1 MIIILYGYFG
11 GEMSK
16 MSTRIKLISLSLLM
30 AVLLTSCSKGEL
42 SNAFWKMVNETNIVL
57 DFLTPDKEPEKT
69 NAELVLQYI
78 QEKNTDAIY
87 DMLCK
92 RLKKQPNVR
101 KRIEET
107 FDFIEGDVVSYETGY
122 ASGGMASTSTGKFRK
137 AEYRD
142 CSPIET
148 TSGNTY
154 QLVISYY
161 DRNDFDLDLVG
172 IYGITLIDN
181 SKEKTDPNRELT
193 IEVEI

>member
-1 MIIILYGYFG
+1 MLYGFFG

-16 MSTRIKLISLSLLM
+16 MSKRIKLIAFSLLM
-30 AVLLTSCSKGEL
+30 AVLLTSCSKGEF
-42 SNAFWKMVNETNIVL
+42 SNAFWKMVSGTNIVL

-107 FDFIEGDVVSYETGY
+107 FDFYEGKSVSYDLYYGES
-122 ASGGMASTSTGKFRK
+122 SGGWDNGVCVDEHITPQIKNLKTDNDKIYRIPYH
-137 AEYRD
+137 EY
-142 CSPIET
+142 
-148 TSGNTY
+148 
-154 QLVISYY
+154 VIYKE
-161 DRNDFDLDLVG
+161 NPKCVG
-172 IYGITLIDN
+172 ITYIRIFDESSDDMVQIG
-181 SKEKTDPNRELT
+181 EH
-193 IEVEI
+193 VY

>member
-1 MIIILYGYFG
+1 MGKINKRIIILTLSF
-11 GEMSK
+11 
-16 MSTRIKLISLSLLM
+16 LI
-30 AVLLTSCSKGEL
+30 AVLFTSCSEERV
-42 SNAFWKMVNETNIVL
+42 STAFEKLLDGAINVLEFLNSDDET
-57 DFLTPDKEPEKT
+57 EKT

-92 RLKKQPNVR
+92 RLKKQPDISE
-101 KRIEET
+101 RIEET

-122 ASGGMASTSTGKFRK
+122 ASGGMASTRTGKYRK
-137 AEYRD
+137 AEYRN
-142 CSPIET
+142 CNPIET

-161 DRNDFDLDLVG
+161 DQNDFDRDLVG

>member
-1 MIIILYGYFG
+1 MAALEGGMGKMNKRIIIL
-11 GEMSK
+11 
-16 MSTRIKLISLSLLM
+16 TLSFLM
-30 AVLLTSCSKGEL
+30 AVLLTSCSEEEV
-42 SNAFWKMVNETNIVL
+42 STAFEKLLNGTIKVL
-57 DFLTPDKEPEKT
+57 EFLNSDDEPEKT

-92 RLKKQPNVR
+92 RLKKQPDISE
-101 KRIEET
+101 RIEET
-107 FDFIEGDVVSYETGY
+107 FDFIEGDVVSYEKGY
-122 ASGGMASTSTGKFRK
+122 ASGGMASTRTGKYRK
-137 AEYRD
+137 AEYRN

-148 TSGNTY
+148 TSGKTY

-161 DRNDFDLDLVG
+161 DRNDFDRDLVG

>member
-1 MIIILYGYFG
+1 MAALDGGMGKMNKRIIIL
-11 GEMSK
+11 
-16 MSTRIKLISLSLLM
+16 TLSFLM
-30 AVLLTSCSKGEL
+30 AVLFTSCSEERV
-42 SNAFWKMVNETNIVL
+42 STAFEKLLDGAINVLEFLNSDDET
-57 DFLTPDKEPEKT
+57 EKT

-92 RLKKQPNVR
+92 RLKKQPDISE
-101 KRIEET
+101 RIEET

-122 ASGGMASTSTGKFRK
+122 ASGGMASTGTGKYRK
-137 AEYRD
+137 AEYRN

-148 TSGNTY
+148 TSGKTY

-161 DRNDFDLDLVG
+161 DQNDFDRDLVG

>member
-1 MIIILYGYFG
+1 MAALEGGMGKMNKRIIIL
-11 GEMSK
+11 
-16 MSTRIKLISLSLLM
+16 TLSFLM
-30 AVLLTSCSKGEL
+30 AVLFTSCSEERV
-42 SNAFWKMVNETNIVL
+42 STAFEKLLDGAINVL
-57 DFLTPDKEPEKT
+57 EFLNSDDEPEKT

-92 RLKKQPNVR
+92 RLKKQPDISE
-101 KRIEET
+101 RIEET

-122 ASGGMASTSTGKFRK
+122 ASGGMASTRTGKYRK
-137 AEYRD
+137 AEYRN

-148 TSGNTY
+148 TSGKTY

-161 DRNDFDLDLVG
+161 DQNDFDRDLVG

>member
-1 MIIILYGYFG
+1 MAALEGGMGKMNKRIIIL
-11 GEMSK
+11 
-16 MSTRIKLISLSLLM
+16 TLSFLM
-30 AVLLTSCSKGEL
+30 AVLFTSCSEEEVSTTFEKLLDGTIKVLEFL
-42 SNAFWKMVNETNIVL
+42 NSDDET
-57 DFLTPDKEPEKT
+57 EKT

-92 RLKKQPNVR
+92 RLKKQPDISE
-101 KRIEET
+101 RIEET

-122 ASGGMASTSTGKFRK
+122 ASGGMASTGTGKYRK
-137 AEYRD
+137 AEYRN

-148 TSGNTY
+148 TSGKTY

-161 DRNDFDLDLVG
+161 DQNDFDRDLVG